1 MGVKFL
7 NFRFLKKVMLN
18 NKGDKYESKKF
29 SKKHEW
35 VSIEGDT
42 ATVGITK
49 HATEMLGDIVFV
61 EVPEQGKSVEKEGQA
76 AVVESTKAASDV
88 YSPISGEILEGNK
101 SIVDDPGNV
110 NSDPEGASWFFKLK
124 VKDKSEFDSLM
135 NKEDYD
141 KFVAE
146 NPS

>member
-1 MGVKFL
+1 MSTSNEVRYL
-7 NFRFLKKVMLN
+7 A
-18 NKGDKYESKKF
+18 S
-29 SKKHEW
+29 HEW
-35 VSIEGDT
+35 GRIDDEGIL
-42 ATVGITK
+42 TVGISE
-49 HATEMLGDIVFV
+49 HAQDLLGDIVFV

-88 YSPISGEILEGNK
+88 YSPISGEIIEGNK

-135 NKEDYD
+135 NKEEYD